1 MSTPNSL
8 HDDTHI
14 IIFCL
19 SRYRVFLGYS
29 QYFVASDVGAG
40 KMQWYAFHREPPGNT
55 DPPSGMLTVLTYLL
69 LEQVPKRFESTQL
82 GQYSSQFNLICNV

>member
-8 HDDTHI
+8 HHDTHI
-14 IIFCL
+14 IIVCL

-55 DPPSGMLTVLTYLL
+55 DPPSGMLTVLTYIL
-69 LEQVPKRFESTQL
+69 LEQVQKRLSQLNWVNIQVNST
-82 GQYSSQFNLICNV
+82 